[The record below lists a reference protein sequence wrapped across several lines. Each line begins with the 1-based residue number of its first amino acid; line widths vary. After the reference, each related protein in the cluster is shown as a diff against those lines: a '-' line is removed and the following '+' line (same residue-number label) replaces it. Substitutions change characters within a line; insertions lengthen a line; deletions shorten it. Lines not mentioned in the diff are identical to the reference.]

1 MGKRARLTDDSL
13 NTHGGRVIT
22 AGIELTQYERNP
34 VLLYMHERGKV
45 IGYIQDLKYDA
56 EKREIT
62 GEPVFDEATELSRQ
76 CKKQWEVGSLRML
89 SIGIDILEMSE
100 DPALLLVGQTCP
112 TITRSKIFE
121 TSVVDIGANNNAIV
135 MHHNGK
141 QITLGRDSDNP
152 LPLLNNKPQN
162 TTKEMDIKTIAAK
175 LGLPETADE
184 AAVLAKVA
192 ELKEME
198 TENVTLK
205 KDKADLE
212 LAQIT
217 AAVETAIGERRLS
230 ADKKDHFITLGKSVG
245 LETLKTTLAAMSP
258 ATRLSQMISHSGGTP
273 APGTPVAYTKLSE
286 VPEAELRRMRSD
298 DPDQYRRLY
307 KAEYGC
313 ECTI

>member
-13 NTHGGRVIT
+13 NTHGGRVMT

-45 IGYIQDLKYDA
+45 IGYIKDLEYDK
-56 EKREIT
+56 EKGEIT

-112 TITRSKIFE
+112 TITRSRIFE

-135 MHHNGK
+135 MRREGK
-141 QITLGRDSDNP
+141 QITLGRDSENP
-152 LPLLNNKPQN
+152 LPLLNNKPQIQ
-162 TTKEMDIKTIAAK
+162 TKEMDIKTIAVM
-175 LGLPETADE
+175 LGLSETADE
-184 AAVLAKVA
+184 ATVLAKIDEFKGVA
-192 ELKEME
+192 A
-198 TENVTLK
+198 ENATLK

-217 AAVETAIGERRLS
+217 TAVETAIGERRLT
-230 ADKKDHFITLGKSVG
+230 ADKKDHFITLGKTVG
-245 LETLKTTLAAMSP
+245 LETLKTTLTAMTP
-258 ATRLSQMISHSGGTP
+258 VTRPSQMISHSGGTP
-273 APGTPVAYTKLSE
+273 APGATATYKKLSE
-286 VPEAELRRMRSD
+286 VPEDELRRMRD
-298 DPDQYRRLY
+298 EDRDQYCRLY

-313 ECTI
+313 DCTI